1 MTGWTWRSM
10 GGGTCLA
17 DSLDW
22 RERGT
27 PDRRDSLR
35 ASRLCRVR
43 FCWWRANSRA
53 CRWCIERRMR
63 DPEVQAQTTLGV
75 GAGPEPVSPTTLR
88 LTAEPVVAASRCKH
102 EYLHA
107 RKTDYC
113 VNWGDSGGTLES
125 VAHREVCVWDRPS
138 GYRSEERRI
147 GKECRS

>member
-17 DSLDW
+17 GSLDW

-75 GAGPEPVSPTTLR
+75 GAGPERVSPTTLR
-88 LTAEPVVAASRCKH
+88 LTAEPVVAASRFKH

-113 VNWGDSGGTLES
+113 VNWGGLWGDPRVRSASRG
-125 VAHREVCVWDRPS
+125 VCVGQTIRLRRRS
-138 GYRSEERRI
+138 GS
-147 GKECRS
+147 

>member
-17 DSLDW
+17 GSLDW

-53 CRWCIERRMR
+53 CRWCIERRIR
-63 DPEVQAQTTLGV
+63 DIEDQAQTALGERQR
-75 GAGPEPVSPTTLR
+75 AQRR
-88 LTAEPVVAASRCKH
+88 LDA
-102 EYLHA
+102 L
-107 RKTDYC
+107 
-113 VNWGDSGGTLES
+113 
-125 VAHREVCVWDRPS
+125 
-138 GYRSEERRI
+138 RRI
-147 GKECRS
+147 GRAVDEAGLYERVLIPGHCLSNDLFRSISG

>member
-17 DSLDW
+17 GSLDW

-63 DPEVQAQTTLGV
+63 DLEVQAQTALGV
-75 GAGPEPVSPTTLR
+75 GAGQSQSALNPSVNSR
-88 LTAEPVVAASRCKH
+88 AACRPLALQTQD
-102 EYLHA
+102 LHA
-107 RKTDYC
+107 RKTEFR

-125 VAHREVCVWDRPS
+125 VE
-138 GYRSEERRI
+138 I
-147 GKECRS
+147 GR

>member
-17 DSLDW
+17 GSLDW

-53 CRWCIERRMR
+53 CRWCIERRIR
-63 DPEVQAQTTLGV
+63 DLEVRAQTALGV
-75 GAGPEPVSPTTLR
+75 GAGPEPVSTTTLR
-88 LTAEPVVAASRCKH
+88 LTAEWLEAPHVANTSTYRQEKRTIA
-102 EYLHA
+102 LI
-107 RKTDYC
+107 
-113 VNWGDSGGTLES
+113 GGTLGTS
-125 VAHREVCVWDRPS
+125 NQS
-138 GYRSEERRI
+138 RSHLRLWRARQSDCSPRCT
-147 GKECRS
+147 KS